1 MPDAQTGDAGRVFDV
16 ADGGGRQVRYAPDDF
31 DEIWTTTDVHEA
43 RRHVGLGW
51 ILLDESV
58 GQGDEPAGEVL
69 DNRAVAS
76 GIGGGSYRTVPV
88 PGAPDAVTTY
98 VLGYLKPGREGSPRA

>member
-1 MPDAQTGDAGRVFDV
+1 MGTGRAYEVIG
-16 ADGGGRQVRYAPDDF
+16 ADGAAVRYAETDF

-58 GQGDEPAGEVL
+58 GPSDEPAVEVL

-88 PGAPDAVTTY
+88 PGAPDDEITY
-98 VLGYLKPGREGSPRA
+98 VLGYLKPGHEGTPQA